1 MKFKEEYSI
10 MKQNK
15 SLATNVILLV
25 SVIAVILAIVT
36 PMFFL
41 DYTKGGIHAIWG
53 WTGIFGGSFE
63 ITTNGVEQNIS
74 CQFNWV
80 LYVNLLLTLVAGA
93 TTYFIGPKAK
103 GYYIVG
109 AILFAVV
116 AIINFST
123 ETWLIS
129 NSLIPAGG
137 VKYLGVGPW
146 VGGIGAVVSAISC
159 IVAHS
164 FEKNN

>member
-1 MKFKEEYSI
+1 MKT
-10 MKQNK
+10 NR
-15 SLATNVILLV
+15 SLATNIILLV
-25 SVIAVILAIVT
+25 SVIAVVLAIVT

-41 DYTKGGIHAIWG
+41 DYTKGGVHAIWG
-53 WTGIFGGSFE
+53 WTGIFGGGFQIE
-63 ITTNGVEQNIS
+63 TNGVEQTIS
-74 CQFNWV
+74 CNFNWV

-103 GYYIVG
+103 GYYIFG

-123 ETWLIS
+123 ETWLLS
-129 NSLIPAGG
+129 ASLVPAGS

-146 VGGIGAVVSAISC
+146 LGGIGGVVSAACCVI
-159 IVAHS
+159 AHS
-164 FEKNN
+164 FEK